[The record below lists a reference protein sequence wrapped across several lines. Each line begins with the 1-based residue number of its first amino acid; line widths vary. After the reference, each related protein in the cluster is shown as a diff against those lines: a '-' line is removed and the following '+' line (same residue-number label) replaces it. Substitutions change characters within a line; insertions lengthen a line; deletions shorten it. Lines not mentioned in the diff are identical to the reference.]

1 MKKVIRLTELD
12 VERIVKKIIK
22 EESDDFQW
30 VHSNDNENNM
40 STTMSEMVQEIN
52 SLVGKSVEYV
62 SISGKHK
69 FTTKIIGVDYDEDKF
84 IPNKTNQLMTTDRK
98 FDAGVVQD
106 NSQFKIIFDNGTD
119 LSVSWAISSTGKVDG
134 DNNPTFDYY
143 IYYCEFYTDSLSV
156 YSGGLVKGKSFYDRI
171 SKSYPKLMIKKF
183 KKYGEL

>member
-30 VHSNDNENNM
+30 VRSSDNENNM

-69 FTTKIIGVDYDEDKF
+69 FTTKTITY
-84 IPNKTNQLMTTDRK
+84 QL
-98 FDAGVVQD
+98 
-106 NSQFKIIFDNGTD
+106 
-119 LSVSWAISSTGKVDG
+119 SS
-134 DNNPTFDYY
+134 PQQA
-143 IYYCEFYTDSLSV
+143 SL
-156 YSGGLVKGKSFYDRI
+156 LR
-171 SKSYPKLMIKKF
+171 P
-183 KKYGEL
+183 